1 MKTPNL
7 LLAALPRE
15 DEEVVV
21 KIADFGLS
29 RDKGL
34 DSVHYQQTVMM
45 TGCGSV
51 LWMAPE
57 ILLGEKY
64 NEKVDVFSYGMCLVE
79 LVHRNLPWHGSGVA
93 QQQIPMRLTQGKR
106 PEHQIRKAYPI
117 KELIEECWDT
127 DPHRRPDFPEVV
139 QRLRKFL
146 DQARTGKLPPERQS
160 TSREIE
166 EGDEE
171 EEDEE
176 IGGAE

>member
-1 MKTPNL
+1 MVFRFPTKPTL
-7 LLAALPRE
+7 H
-15 DEEVVV
+15 
-21 KIADFGLS
+21 S
-29 RDKGL
+29 L

-117 KELIEECWDT
+117 KELIEE
-127 DPHRRPDFPEVV
+127 RRLKRAAIAAKHAAAQKGGPAADSDR
-139 QRLRKFL
+139 QRSEAAAAAAFVTAAFSSGVAAASNVRPADLR
-146 DQARTGKLPPERQS
+146 
-160 TSREIE
+160 
-166 EGDEE
+166 
-171 EEDEE
+171 
-176 IGGAE
+176 

>member
-1 MKTPNL
+1 MPAAARLTTHA
-7 LLAALPRE
+7 LAVRRGAAGALIP
-15 DEEVVV
+15 
-21 KIADFGLS
+21 L
-29 RDKGL
+29 
-34 DSVHYQQTVMM
+34 
-45 TGCGSV
+45 
-51 LWMAPE
+51 
-57 ILLGEKY
+57 
-64 NEKVDVFSYGMCLVE
+64 
-79 LVHRNLPWHGSGVA
+79 RNLPWHGSGVA

-146 DQARTGKLPPERQS
+146 DQARSGKLPPERQS